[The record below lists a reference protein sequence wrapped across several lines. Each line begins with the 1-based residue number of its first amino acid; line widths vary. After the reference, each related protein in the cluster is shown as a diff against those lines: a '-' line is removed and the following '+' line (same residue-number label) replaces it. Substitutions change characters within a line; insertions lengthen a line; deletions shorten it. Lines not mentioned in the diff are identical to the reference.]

1 MTAAPLSHATVMI
14 AGSPFRAIWTP
25 EDGVVRAGGFDTEF
39 DPGHRFLRDRLAAG
53 SPELASRGL
62 EPRPDDEHPIA
73 EALRAYAAGRLDAI
87 DGIPVSQPETE
98 FRGGVRRALRE
109 VAAGE
114 HVTYTGLAERAGR
127 PDAVRA
133 AASAC
138 ATNLIALIVPCHR
151 ILRRDGGAG
160 GYLFGV
166 DLKRRLLQHEGAL
179 TPSAARA
186 QRRR

>member
-1 MTAAPLSHATVMI
+1 MTAAPLAHTTVVI

-25 EDGVVRAGGFDTEF
+25 EDGIVRAGGFDTEF
-39 DPGHRFLRDRLAAG
+39 DPGHRLLRERLSASA
-53 SPELASRGL
+53 PELSLRGL
-62 EPRPDDEHPIA
+62 DDRPDDEHPIA

-87 DGIPVSQPETE
+87 DGIRVSQPETE
-98 FRGGVRRALRE
+98 FRGGVRRALRR
-109 VAAGE
+109 VRAGE
-114 HVTYTGLAERAGR
+114 YVTYTGLAERAGR

-138 ATNLIALIVPCHR
+138 ATNLIGLIVPCHR
-151 ILRRDGGAG
+151 ILRRDGGVG

-166 DLKRRLLQHEGAL
+166 DLKRRLLQHEGAPA
-179 TPSAARA
+179 PSATGA